1 MRKETKIHVL
11 TVDNNP
17 NSFSFAFPLLINRK
31 GLLDRGIKVKIFYLL
46 EKGLYDCD
54 ILFVDNKFFR
64 PWWRRKEN
72 EYIYKFLENSKSKVG
87 AVLWFDTSDSTGTPQ
102 FEVLPYVDGYYK
114 NQILKDVKQY
124 CKTYYS
130 TRIYAD
136 YYHRKYGTI
145 ETTDTGREFPLDPQ
159 YINKIHSSWNPGL
172 NDHGLFGNTYS
183 LQGEIAAHLRRY
195 SMHNFVRYTSR
206 FIRVKK
212 PRKVNITARLGFD
225 HSRNFV
231 IVHRKLLMEKLKKFN
246 VDTKFIGHSSYYK
259 ELQNVKL
266 SISPFGLG
274 EISYRDFETLVCGA
288 LLIKPDMGHME
299 TWPDI
304 YIDNR
309 TYISCAWNFSDLE
322 EKIDDLLSNPKK
334 MQDIAMD
341 AQRNYRYYLFGA
353 GRMDFCDRVYEMIE
367 RYIDL

>member
-1 MRKETKIHVL
+1 MRKETKIHIL

-31 GLLDRGIKVKIFYLL
+31 GFLERGIKVKIFYLP

-54 ILFVDNKFFR
+54 ILFVDNKFFKS
-64 PWWRRKEN
+64 WWQKEKD
-72 EYIYKFLENSKSKVG
+72 EDICRFLEDAKKRVG
-87 AVLWFDTSDSTGTPQ
+87 ALLWFDTSDSTGTPQ
-102 FEVLPYVDGYYK
+102 FEILPYVDGYYK
-114 NQILKDVKQY
+114 NQILKDVKSY
-124 CKTYYS
+124 RNNYYS
-130 TRIYAD
+130 ARVFAD
-136 YYHRKYGTI
+136 YYHKKYGTT
-145 ETTDTGREFPLDPQ
+145 EAMDTGREFPLDPQ
-159 YINKIHSSWNPGL
+159 YIDKIYASWNPGL

-183 LQGEIAAHLRRY
+183 LPGDIAAHLRRY
-195 SMHNFVRYTSR
+195 SVNLVKYTSR

-212 PRKVNITARLGFD
+212 PRKIDITARLGFD

-231 IVHRKLLMEKLKKFN
+231 IVHRELLTDKLKKFN
-246 VDTKFIGHSSYYK
+246 VDTKFIDHSSYYK

-274 EISYRDFETLVCGA
+274 EISYRDFETVVCGA
-288 LLIKPDMGHME
+288 LLIKPDMSHME

-309 TYISCAWNFSDLE
+309 TYVSCAWNFSDLE

-334 MQDIAMD
+334 LQDIALE

-353 GRMDFCDRVYEMIE
+353 GKIDFCDRIYEIVE
-367 RYIDL
+367 RHIGL